1 MSEGK
6 MTYEDWLRGCVH
18 HDGRHGKVML
28 PTDKVLEI
36 ANYIQMTRTSQIDGC
51 IELPPYTADT
61 PQTDEIGDCNSCEY
75 LGDLRCG
82 MCTNGS
88 GYKRRADTPQTDCG
102 WK

>member
-1 MSEGK
+1 MSDGK

-61 PQTDEIGDCNSCEY
+61 PQTEREGE
-75 LGDLRCG
+75 
-82 MCTNGS
+82 
-88 GYKRRADTPQTDCG
+88 
-102 WK
+102 